1 MKRDPSQVLSSG
13 SSRIRIQDISGEL
26 SVSNNPNVN
35 RLLKK
40 EKERMKKVLESYE
53 ITLSEMEEELLQEKY
68 EKNGYIERL

>member
-13 SSRIRIQDISGEL
+13 SSRIRIQEISGEL

-53 ITLSEMEEELLQEKY
+53 ITFSEMEEELLQEKY

>member
-13 SSRIRIQDISGEL
+13 SSRIRIQEISGEL